1 MKIRDDMEEL
11 RRLGAMFNVSTHE
24 TADHGQSGTKE
35 LRLHN
40 PDAAVFIRYGI
51 KNYLL
56 KNKRIDEFF
65 NIILQS

>member
-40 PDAAVFIRYGI
+40 PDAAVFIRYVFYFEVVFMSTRC
-51 KNYLL
+51 NNL
-56 KNKRIDEFF
+56 
-65 NIILQS
+65 

>member
-40 PDAAVFIRYGI
+40 PDAAVFIRYVFLS
-51 KNYLL
+51 NY
-56 KNKRIDEFF
+56 FA
-65 NIILQS
+65 